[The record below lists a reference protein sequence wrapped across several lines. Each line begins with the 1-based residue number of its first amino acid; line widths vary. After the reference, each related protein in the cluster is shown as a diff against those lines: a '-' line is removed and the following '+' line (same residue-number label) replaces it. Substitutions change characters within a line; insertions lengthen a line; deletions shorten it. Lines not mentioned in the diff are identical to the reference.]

1 VSLIK
6 EYREIKTLVSPVYH
20 QLSQE
25 LKTDLRK
32 ATAIN
37 SVTKAVP
44 TQNIRDIYRS
54 KCGFPPCI
62 VHQVDTMSSS
72 VDDEN
77 MRHYPSYR
85 ELMEQLSLGDSQQ
98 TQVNAHNH
106 SASYNL
112 IPGDIVAVNPGTDN
126 GIPSGD
132 KWWLIQINRSVSAE
146 KNSPGCRVSGF
157 WLELL
162 PVENQPENGCSLRLQ
177 KGVANIYYGSLIKE
191 NGKPVVIPV
200 EQLNTG
206 WQEGSV
212 VYNISETFVNR
223 LDAVSNKFRSSLNS
237 STPEKSSS
245 ESSSES
251 ETEVSVVHDIEPEIL
266 LNRRSR
272 IIRNSDGQHITS
284 YAELIGHRRNNRT
297 TQRRVELLNNDA
309 DEIVTA
315 NKNS

>member
-1 VSLIK
+1 
-6 EYREIKTLVSPVYH
+6 
-20 QLSQE
+20 
-25 LKTDLRK
+25 
-32 ATAIN
+32 
-37 SVTKAVP
+37 
-44 TQNIRDIYRS
+44 
-54 KCGFPPCI
+54 
-62 VHQVDTMSSS
+62 M
-72 VDDEN
+72 
-77 MRHYPSYR
+77 
-85 ELMEQLSLGDSQQ
+85 
-98 TQVNAHNH
+98 
-106 SASYNL
+106 
-112 IPGDIVAVNPGTDN
+112 
-126 GIPSGD
+126 
-132 KWWLIQINRSVSAE
+132 
-146 KNSPGCRVSGF
+146 
-157 WLELL
+157 
-162 PVENQPENGCSLRLQ
+162 
-177 KGVANIYYGSLIKE
+177 IKE

-251 ETEVSVVHDIEPEIL
+251 ETEEVSVVHDIEPEIL

-284 YAELIGHRRNNRT
+284 YAKLIGHRRNNRT